1 MPRVAAPPNWVVRSK
16 CKVTKGKMMNRAI
29 GNCWWPAAIVTLLL
43 CVVPCSYA
51 GTISLAVDSS
61 VQNNQVLD
69 GIYVSPYPVDVT
81 AQGTSSYSVGTKLT
95 VFCDDFFDDSY
106 IGKSVGFTTTTFGS
120 DLSGTLFKSLKLYQE
135 AAWLSLSVANNP
147 GVYSY
152 AIWAVLDSQ
161 DVWNHL
167 FSSNDQ
173 GTCMTV
179 FGTKCTNQTS
189 GVNFSQMSG
198 LLGMAN
204 SQAFLPGDFSN
215 WVIYTPMGCGNAGN
229 CASAGILPRGSR
241 RRFCRGIPAFR
252 WNRVLWSYVLLQTSD
267 LDGRYC
273 VISSANTVSF
283 PAAVLSMAW

>member
-229 CASAGILPRGSR
+229 CASQEFFQEVPEGGSAAAYLLFAGIACFGAMS
-241 RRFCRGIPAFR
+241 
-252 WNRVLWSYVLLQTSD
+252 LLQTSD